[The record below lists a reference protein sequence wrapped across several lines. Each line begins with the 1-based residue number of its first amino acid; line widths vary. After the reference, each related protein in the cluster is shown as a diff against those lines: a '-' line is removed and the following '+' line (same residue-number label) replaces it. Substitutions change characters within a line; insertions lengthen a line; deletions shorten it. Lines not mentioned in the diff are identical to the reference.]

1 MRCPFRSP
9 PSFGKELLV
18 RFAEVNII
26 LILFAS
32 SGHPEDHL
40 DETMNQLAQITH
52 QIQEARLTLRG
63 QVNEAEALASQ
74 TRSQIEPY
82 ADDESLAVKLAGQE
96 QQGWMEAAVSTIPA
110 ADKTYDVEKL
120 ASDTAWLI
128 KRPKPRSHHRAMPY
142 GSVQGTAEPLHM
154 PAGAYETER
163 RA

>member
-1 MRCPFRSP
+1 
-9 PSFGKELLV
+9 
-18 RFAEVNII
+18 
-26 LILFAS
+26 
-32 SGHPEDHL
+32 
-40 DETMNQLAQITH
+40 MNQLAQITH

-63 QVNEAEALASQ
+63 QVNEAEALANQ

-82 ADDESLAVKLAGQE
+82 ADDELLAVKLAGQE

-120 ASDTAWLI
+120 ASRHGMAH
-128 KRPKPRSHHRAMPY
+128 KSSRNPGCSHRAMPY